1 MDANEKEKSK
11 ILIADDADVG
21 RSILRALLRKD
32 FDIVE
37 ARNGSEAISALT
49 TEGGRFAAVICDV
62 MMPIT
67 DGFGVLKFMEE
78 NGLLGSFPVIMLTA
92 ISDTDA
98 RARCYDAGA
107 TDVVEKPYDEK
118 LLVRKV
124 RAIVSL
130 FDSVHASSGSPAGSS
145 DAEERASFAEGLL
158 ESIPDAVYTT
168 DPTTH
173 KVTWANSAFRELPG
187 VPAEPVG
194 VDIRECLSSVTGAL
208 VAVWEDLMLHRI
220 RSQREFRLPGDPRL
234 WRVSYNALL
243 DAAGEIS
250 DLVGCVSDVTPRA
263 EPGPAVAPPPP
274 PPPPPPPGIPPRG
287 ISPGGLSAT

>member
-1 MDANEKEKSK
+1 MEENTREKGK

-32 FDIVE
+32 FDVVE
-37 ARNGSEAISALT
+37 ARNGSEAINALS
-49 TEGGRFAAVICDV
+49 TEGGRFAAMICDV

-130 FDSVHASSGSPAGSS
+130 FASAQASEAGGTAS
-145 DAEERASFAEGLL
+145 DADDRAAFAESLL
-158 ESIPDAVYTT
+158 ESIPDAVYVT
-168 DPTTH
+168 DPSSH
-173 KVTWANSAFRELPG
+173 RVVWANAAFRELPG

-194 VDIRECLSSVTGAL
+194 VDIRECLPSATGVL
-208 VAVWEDLMLHRI
+208 VAVWEDLMLRRTRTVRDFRI
-220 RSQREFRLPGDPRL
+220 SGDSRL

-243 DAAGEIS
+243 AESGDIS
-250 DLVGCVSDVTPRA
+250 DLVGCVSNVTPRT
-263 EPGPAVAPPPP
+263 EPDPQSPPP
-274 PPPPPPPGIPPRG
+274 IPSRG
-287 ISPGGLSAT
+287 ILTN